1 MRLHEILRETTQ
13 QQLAQDLQD
22 LLVHLKGIGKS
33 SIETDAAVS
42 HLSRMGHAVTPQTLM
57 QVIAEVPLHLVA
69 DEKTISVDPNSA
81 GPGGQATAD
90 DGDDGAE
97 QVSKMAKRAVDKEF

>member
-1 MRLHEILRETTQ
+1 MRIREILRETTQ

-69 DEKTISVDPNSA
+69 DENTISVDPNSA
-81 GPGGQATAD
+81 GPGEQATA
-90 DGDDGAE
+90 DDGAE